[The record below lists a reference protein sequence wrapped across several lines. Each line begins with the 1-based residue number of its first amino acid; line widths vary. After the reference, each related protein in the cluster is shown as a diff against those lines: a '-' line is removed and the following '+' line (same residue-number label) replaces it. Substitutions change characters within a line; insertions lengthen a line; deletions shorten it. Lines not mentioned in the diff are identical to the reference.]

1 MSKIL
6 GISAF
11 YHDSAAA
18 LIDSGNIVSAAQEER
33 FTRKKYDDDF
43 PTQAIK
49 FILEANNCNLNDI
62 DKIIFYEKPFLKF
75 ERLLET
81 YIAYSPRGFKQFS
94 KAIPNWIK
102 DKLFQK
108 KKIINKLTKI
118 QNNFDFHDKIY
129 FSEHH
134 LSHAASAYYPSPFNN
149 AIILIA
155 DGVGEWATTTIA
167 IGDKNKIKIVKEIQF
182 PHSLGLIYSAFTYFI
197 GFRVN
202 GGEYKL
208 MGLAPYGEPKYKRKI
223 LENLIDVKDDGSFRL
238 NQYYFNYATGLTM
251 TNNNFNIL
259 FRHKPR
265 DPQTEKINQFHMD
278 LAASIQK
285 VVEEILLKIIK
296 NLFNEYK
303 IPNLCLAGGVAL
315 NCVANGKILKEKLFE
330 NIWIQPAAGDAGGSL
345 GAALLYWHNV
355 LGNKKKNNIDTMQCT
370 YLGPEYSND
379 EIKNTLL
386 KIGAKFVSLE
396 KNELLDLTTN
406 HLISG
411 SAIGWFQGKMEF
423 GPRALGGRSILSDPR
438 SSVMQKKLNLKIKFR
453 ESFRPF
459 APSVLLEDLNDWFD
473 MTTESPYM
481 LMVAEVKK
489 DKLIKISKEEKLLKG
504 IDKLN
509 ISRSQIPAV
518 THVDNTARIQTV
530 TRKNGLYYELIKRF
544 KEKTK
549 CPLIV
554 NTSFNIRGEP
564 PVNSPIDAY
573 RCFMTTDLDLLI
585 IGNCVLEK
593 KDQIDQ
599 DLFFWKKI
607 FKKKFTINDNIVRFS
622 IDDQSAKKIV
632 NFYTES
638 PFPNYKKNEDKSSII
653 YKGEK
658 NFLTKE
664 FKKFI
669 GFDKNVLEVGC
680 GTGQLS
686 LYFAIGNNNRIF
698 ALDPTLASIKLG
710 KEFSVKNNINN
721 IKFINADIFDDVFNE
736 KIFDFIWTNG
746 VLHHTKNPTLAFDI
760 ISKYLK
766 KNGYILVGLYNK
778 YGRLRTIFRKFLY
791 KLFGKNIVMY
801 LDPILRNIKKG
812 NEDQIKSWIK
822 DQYENPV
829 ESLHSLDE
837 VLRWFEKNNIE
848 FISSIPACVIDND
861 TNENIFKKTSTGSF
875 FSRILSQV
883 SMIFNNL
890 GTDGGLFVVI
900 GKQK

>member
-1 MSKIL
+1 
-6 GISAF
+6 
-11 YHDSAAA
+11 
-18 LIDSGNIVSAAQEER
+18 
-33 FTRKKYDDDF
+33 
-43 PTQAIK
+43 
-49 FILEANNCNLNDI
+49 
-62 DKIIFYEKPFLKF
+62 
-75 ERLLET
+75 
-81 YIAYSPRGFKQFS
+81 
-94 KAIPNWIK
+94 
-102 DKLFQK
+102 
-108 KKIINKLTKI
+108 
-118 QNNFDFHDKIY
+118 
-129 FSEHH
+129 
-134 LSHAASAYYPSPFNN
+134 
-149 AIILIA
+149 
-155 DGVGEWATTTIA
+155 
-167 IGDKNKIKIVKEIQF
+167 
-182 PHSLGLIYSAFTYFI
+182 
-197 GFRVN
+197 
-202 GGEYKL
+202 
-208 MGLAPYGEPKYKRKI
+208 
-223 LENLIDVKDDGSFRL
+223 
-238 NQYYFNYATGLTM
+238 
-251 TNNNFNIL
+251 
-259 FRHKPR
+259 
-265 DPQTEKINQFHMD
+265 
-278 LAASIQK
+278 
-285 VVEEILLKIIK
+285 
-296 NLFNEYK
+296 
-303 IPNLCLAGGVAL
+303 
-315 NCVANGKILKEKLFE
+315 
-330 NIWIQPAAGDAGGSL
+330 
-345 GAALLYWHNV
+345 
-355 LGNKKKNNIDTMQCT
+355 
-370 YLGPEYSND
+370 
-379 EIKNTLL
+379 
-386 KIGAKFVSLE
+386 
-396 KNELLDLTTN
+396 
-406 HLISG
+406 
-411 SAIGWFQGKMEF
+411 
-423 GPRALGGRSILSDPR
+423 
-438 SSVMQKKLNLKIKFR
+438 MQKKLNLKIKFR

-530 TRKNGLYYELIKRF
+530 TRENGLYYELIKRF

-607 FKKKFTINDNIVRFS
+607 FKKKFTINDNIVKFS
-622 IDDQSAKKIV
+622 TDDQSAKKIV

-778 YGRLRTIFRKFLY
+778 YGRLRTILRKFLY
-791 KLFGKNIVMY
+791 KLFGKNIVMFFTFFVW
-801 LDPILRNIKKG
+801 
-812 NEDQIKSWIK
+812 KS
-822 DQYENPV
+822 
-829 ESLHSLDE
+829 
-837 VLRWFEKNNIE
+837 FG
-848 FISSIPACVIDND
+848 FIIP
-861 TNENIFKKTSTGSF
+861 K
-875 FSRILSQV
+875 
-883 SMIFNNL
+883 
-890 GTDGGLFVVI
+890 
-900 GKQK
+900 